1 MNNVTF
7 LGTGLLGGA
16 MVERML
22 AQGDSVTVWNRT
34 ASKLQ
39 PLQAAGAFVAQ
50 TAADG
55 VAAADH
61 VHLALTDDAVV
72 DAILAEVTP
81 RLRRDAIVMDH
92 STTSPVTTRS
102 RAARLAEAGVRF
114 LHTPV
119 FMSPQMC
126 RDGKG
131 LIMVS
136 GPSGIFEAAQPAL
149 ARMTGDV
156 WYLGERSDLAA
167 AYKLFGNSMLFAINA
182 GLTDV
187 LAMASNLGVAG
198 DEAIALFSRFNTSM
212 AIPMRGKKMA
222 AGDFSAMFELSMA
235 RKDLRLMLESAGNQP
250 VIVLPAL
257 AARMD
262 AMIAAG
268 HGKDDL
274 AAIAAPVV
282 RPSS

>member
-1 MNNVTF
+1 VSLAF

-22 AQGDSVTVWNRT
+22 AQGQRVSVWNRT
-34 ASKLQ
+34 LSKLDA
-39 PLQAAGAFVAQ
+39 LKAAGAVGAA
-50 TAADG
+50 TAGDAVVGADRI
-55 VAAADH
+55 
-61 VHLALTDDAVV
+61 HLALTDDAVV
-72 DAILAEVTP
+72 DAILAEVVP
-81 RLRRDAIVMDH
+81 RLAHTAIVVDH
-92 STTSPVTTRS
+92 STTSPVKTRD
-102 RAARLAEAGVRF
+102 RAARLDRDGVRF
-114 LHTPV
+114 VHAPV

-136 GPSGIFEAAQPAL
+136 GPAAVFEAVQAAL
-149 ARMTGDV
+149 AQMTGDV
-156 WYLGERSDLAA
+156 WYLGERTDLAA

-187 LAMASNLGVAG
+187 LAMAGNIGVSG
-198 DEAIALFSRFNTSM
+198 DDALALFSRFNTSM
-212 AIPMRGKKMA
+212 AIPMRGQKMVKR
-222 AGDFSAMFELSMA
+222 DFSPMFELAMA
-235 RKDLRLMLESAGNQP
+235 RKDVRLMLESAGP
-250 VIVLPAL
+250 RPLIVLPAL

-262 AMIAAG
+262 EMIAAG
-268 HGKDDL
+268 HGKDDV